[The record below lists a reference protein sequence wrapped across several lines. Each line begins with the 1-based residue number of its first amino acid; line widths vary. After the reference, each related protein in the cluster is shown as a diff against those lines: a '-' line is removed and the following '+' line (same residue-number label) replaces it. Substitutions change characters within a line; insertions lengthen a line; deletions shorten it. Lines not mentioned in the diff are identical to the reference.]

1 MKQVLLSTLL
11 LMQVQLLL
19 AQSQPSTL
27 PRMYFFVPTLLNPA
41 MAGLDEEMEVSVIHQ
56 RQMTQIGAGP
66 QTQVFSINNGFSD
79 YNTGLGINL
88 YRDQNGPLSL
98 TSAEGAFSYKLNY
111 DKNEEGESTHYV
123 SFGLSAGI
131 QLWRLN
137 IKDLE
142 AYNDDPVFLLQG
154 ESRPSMSASFGMLY
168 YYEGFKGGFS
178 VQNIAGGKIRP
189 LSAFDDLLQEP
200 TGFFMIGFENKLGEN
215 FRLEP
220 LVVASL
226 DFSGN
231 IQADLN
237 LIGTL
242 DFDNG
247 LGMRLGAGYRM
258 ASRYKESKPEGL
270 MFYSTTAYKGFN
282 LSVQYNYPTGNQGV
296 FTGGEY
302 TIGLGFTTAAL
313 GGTKKTKK
321 KPDESTGSGN

>member
-1 MKQVLLSTLL
+1 MKQLLLSTLL
-11 LMQVQLLL
+11 LIQVQVLL

-27 PRMYFFVPTLLNPA
+27 PRMYFFVPNLLNPA
-41 MAGLDEEMEVSVIHQ
+41 MAGLEEEMTVSVLHQ
-56 RQMTQIGAGP
+56 RQMTQIAAGP
-66 QTQVFSINNGFSD
+66 QTQVFSINNGFAE

-88 YRDQNGPLSL
+88 FRDQNGPLSL
-98 TSAEGAFSYKLNY
+98 TSAEGAFSYKVNY
-111 DKNEEGESTHYV
+111 DKNEDGTSNHYV

-131 QLWRLN
+131 QLWQLN
-137 IKDLE
+137 VKDLD
-142 AYNDDPVFLLQG
+142 AFNDDPVFMLQG
-154 ESRPSMSASFGMLY
+154 ESKPSLSASFGMLY
-168 YYEGFKGGFS
+168 FYEGFQGGFS
-178 VQNIAGGKIRP
+178 VQNIAGGRVRP
-189 LSAFDDLLQEP
+189 LSAFDELVQEP
-200 TGFFMIGFENKLGEN
+200 TGFFLIGFENKLGEN
-215 FRLEP
+215 FRLNP

-237 LIGTL
+237 LIAEL

-247 LGMRLGAGYRM
+247 LGMSAGVGYRM

-270 MFYSTTAYKGFN
+270 MFYSKTEYKGFN

-302 TIGLGFTTAAL
+302 TIGLGFTTASF

-321 KPDESTGSGN
+321 KPDESSGSEN